1 MDRSKTNS
9 YYIKQVERE
18 RKRMLAEISQN
29 DKESDSD
36 IAFSDPD
43 TDDDDPIPQVPS
55 GSGKDVINVVDQPSN
70 YSPFLTASTVENVL
84 IEVRGVL
91 SQVRKLSKEAEER
104 DNSQIK
110 EIKKLKRDVEMIRDT
125 LVNTRPLKIQWPI
138 DDVEKFEKLDEKIRT
153 NNIYADQMVKLLQAD
168 YSQAF
173 SNIFNLS
180 DRSLQALQNT
190 PRPAKTVFG

>member
-18 RKRMLAEISQN
+18 RKRMLAEISHKDN
-29 DKESDSD
+29 ESDSD

-43 TDDDDPIPQVPS
+43 TDDDDPVPQVPS
-55 GSGKDVINVVDQPSN
+55 GSGKDVINVVDHPLT
-70 YSPFLTASTVENVL
+70 SPFLTASTVENVL

-168 YSQAF
+168 YFQAF

>member
-1 MDRSKTNS
+1 M
-9 YYIKQVERE
+9 
-18 RKRMLAEISQN
+18 
-29 DKESDSD
+29 
-36 IAFSDPD
+36 
-43 TDDDDPIPQVPS
+43 
-55 GSGKDVINVVDQPSN
+55 
-70 YSPFLTASTVENVL
+70 ENVL

-110 EIKKLKRDVEMIRDT
+110 EIKKLKKDVEMIRDT

-168 YSQAF
+168 YFQAF

>member
-1 MDRSKTNS
+1 
-9 YYIKQVERE
+9 
-18 RKRMLAEISQN
+18 MLAEISQK

-43 TDDDDPIPQVPS
+43 TDDDDPVPQVPS
-55 GSGKDVINVVDQPSN
+55 GSGQDVINVVESPLT
-70 YSPFLTASTVENVL
+70 SPFLTASTVENVL

-168 YSQAF
+168 YFQAF